1 MFIAGGGLKCRIASL
16 EVYMLATPPNGF
28 LVSED

>member
-16 EVYMLATPPNGF
+16 EVYMLATPQTDFFF
-28 LVSED
+28 L